1 MKIVVLGAGALGS
14 IVAGHLAQAG
24 EDVTLVARGD
34 RAAYLMENG
43 ITITGLAE
51 FNVACTVE
59 TDPSKISEADV
70 LIVAVK
76 THQMDKAISGL
87 SHIRFSTVASV
98 QNGVRANDQLAE
110 VFGAANTLGGV
121 ASFSGEVLPD
131 GDVRFTV
138 NAGFQ
143 IGELPEGPS
152 DRVEDLCAMLRNSGV
167 NAEAVANIQT
177 HQWSKFV
184 LWVGATSVAVL
195 TRQAS
200 YRFFSDAGSALICAR
215 VMREVAAVAGHKKI
229 PLQDSGPFPV
239 EAVVNGTEEEAVSAL
254 QELGAVFEKNS
265 PGHRMSALQDLERG
279 RPLEIDETLGYAEA
293 EARRLG
299 IPAPTLEMCYSLLGG
314 INRAL

>member
-1 MKIVVLGAGALGS
+1 MKVVVLGAGALGS
-14 IVAGHLAQAG
+14 IMAGHLARAG
-24 EDVTLVARGD
+24 EDVTLVARGE
-34 RAAYLMENG
+34 RAAYLTDHG
-43 ITITGLAE
+43 ITVTGLAE
-51 FNVACTVE
+51 FNVPCAVV
-59 TDPSKISEADV
+59 TDPSQINQADV

-76 THQMDKAISGL
+76 THQMDEAISGL
-87 SHIRFSTVASV
+87 SHIRFSAVTTV

-110 VFGAANTLGGV
+110 VFGAGSTLGGV
-121 ASFSGEVLPD
+121 ASFSGEMLPE

-143 IGELPEGPS
+143 IGELPEGSS
-152 DRVEDLCAMLRNSGV
+152 DRVKDLCAMLQDSGV
-167 NAEAVANIQT
+167 NSEAVANIQT

-200 YRFFSDAGSALICAR
+200 YRFFSDSGGSLICAR
-215 VMREVAAVAGHKKI
+215 VMREVAAIAGSKKI

-239 EAVVNGTEEEAVSAL
+239 AAVTNGSEEEAVSAL

-279 RPLEIDETLGYAEA
+279 RRLEIDETLGYVVA

-299 IPAPTLEMCYSLLGG
+299 VPVPTLETCYSLLEG
-314 INRAL
+314 INREL

>member
-167 NAEAVANIQT
+167 NAEGVAHFHTYQGWKLALGGGVPRVSRGGSGYT
-177 HQWSKFV
+177 QRAPCRRR
-184 LWVGATSVAVL
+184 GARDL
-195 TRQAS
+195 
-200 YRFFSDAGSALICAR
+200 C
-215 VMREVAAVAGHKKI
+215 
-229 PLQDSGPFPV
+229 P
-239 EAVVNGTEEEAVSAL
+239 VSATL
-254 QELGAVFEKNS
+254 PAV
-265 PGHRMSALQDLERG
+265 
-279 RPLEIDETLGYAEA
+279 
-293 EARRLG
+293 RRLG
-299 IPAPTLEMCYSLLGG
+299 SRPRRRPSQWRRGDTFRARYPLECQTTWQIPRP
-314 INRAL
+314 NRW